1 MNNEIKKRHNGDFN
15 VENLLKEKKEL
26 ENKLKINFK
35 NLNDYCI
42 SLIQK
47 ELKKGIKKRF
57 LSEVLE
63 INNTNFSSVLNGKR
77 NFTEGQIN
85 KIIKILNK

>member
-1 MNNEIKKRHNGDFN
+1 MNNEVKKKSNGDFH

-26 ENKLKINFK
+26 ENKLKINSK
-35 NLNDYCI
+35 NLNDTCI

-57 LSEVLE
+57 LSELLE
-63 INNTNFSSVLNGKR
+63 INNTNFSSVLNNKR
-77 NFTEGQIN
+77 NFTEEQIK

>member
-1 MNNEIKKRHNGDFN
+1 MNETIKKRSNGDFH

-47 ELKKGIKKRF
+47 ELKKGIKKCF
-57 LSEVLE
+57 LSEVLG

-77 NFTEGQIN
+77 NFTDGQIQR
-85 KIIKILNK
+85 IIKTLNK

>member
-1 MNNEIKKRHNGDFN
+1 MNNEIKKRINGDFH
-15 VENLLKEKKEL
+15 VENLLKEKNEL

-35 NLNDYCI
+35 NLNDTCV

-47 ELKKGIKKRF
+47 ELKKGIKKSF

-63 INNTNFSSVLNGKR
+63 INNTKFSSVINGKR
-77 NFTEGQIN
+77 NFTEVQISR
-85 KIIKILNK
+85 IIKTLNK